1 MEAIILCCAGILLGG
16 ASLYLTLLLIGDAVF
31 ARFGLYLEADVLTW
45 EGLMMLGAVLLAAVL
60 SAAAPSLKMY
70 TAAIMQS

>member
-70 TAAIMQS
+70 TAARMQS